1 MKLKNTILTIGMG
14 GMLSLGL
21 SSCSDFLT
29 IEPLNEIVQD
39 KFWNNESDVEN
50 IVMGCYSAMQSQ
62 TIIERMIVWGESRS
76 DDMMG
81 GTNIANNEALSNVF
95 KENINA
101 KNTYTTWAEFYDIIN
116 RCNLVLKYAPEVAE
130 KDPNYSP
137 SELKATEAEVV
148 ALRSLCYFYLI
159 RTFRDVP
166 YSEEAFVDDTQK
178 MDLPATSFDVVL
190 DHLIASLEE
199 VRPYALKKYQET
211 KPLYQRGRITRD
223 CIDAMLCEMYL
234 WKQDY
239 SNAVRYADYV
249 IESKTDEFKN
259 AKGSGSSSS
268 LLGDSKLF
276 EGYPLYSEKNSG
288 TSSSSYY
295 GNVYN
300 QLFSSNAC
308 NENIFELIYSRDETM
323 LSNGAVSYFYGNQTT
338 FPGIIK
344 PADFIAGDV
353 SDELYKVFR
362 NKYDA
367 RYYSSIEKLSSS
379 SYGIAKYANTDIDI
393 SLANGEIKAVG
404 SKYVESNCYTP
415 WIIYRTADVMLMKAE
430 ALTQMVNP
438 DDETEAGKEKNDSL
452 LHAAYDIV
460 NVIEKRSSIAGTYED
475 ISYSEY
481 SSKTQMEELVLTE
494 RQRELMFEGKRWFD
508 LVRKAR
514 RDGKTSFLINKV
526 MLKGS
531 DNAGVVQTKLARM
544 DAIYWPYNY
553 EELKV
558 NGNLK
563 QNPAFGAGDEGSS
576 YETTK

>member
-14 GMLSLGL
+14 GLLSMGL
-21 SSCSDFLT
+21 TSCSDFLT

-39 KFWNNESDVEN
+39 KFWNSESDVEN

-62 TIIERMIVWGESRS
+62 TVIERMIIWGESRS
-76 DDMMG
+76 DDMVG
-81 GTNIANNEALSNVF
+81 GTNVANNEALSNIF

-101 KNTYTTWAEFYDIIN
+101 KNTYTTWGEFYDIIN

-130 KDPNYSP
+130 KDPNYSE

-159 RTFRDVP
+159 RAFRDVP

-239 SNAVRYADYV
+239 ASAVRYADNV
-249 IESKTDEFKN
+249 IASKTEEFKDSKN
-259 AKGSGSSSS
+259 SGSSSVIGS
-268 LLGDSKLF
+268 DSKLF
-276 EGYPLYSEKNSG
+276 EGYPLYSEKSS
-288 TSSSSYY
+288 TSSSSTY
-295 GNVYN
+295 GRVYN
-300 QLFSSNAC
+300 LLFSSDAC
-308 NENIFELIYSRDETM
+308 NENIFELIYSSDETM

-362 NKYDA
+362 NKYDT

-379 SYGIAKYANTDIDI
+379 SYGIAKNANRSVAVSLQNGDI
-393 SLANGEIKAVG
+393 KTVG
-404 SKYVESNCYTP
+404 SKYVESNCYAP
-415 WIIYRTADVMLMKAE
+415 WVIYRTADVMLMKAE

-438 DDETEAGKEKNDSL
+438 DDETVEGKAKNDSL

-460 NVIEKRSSIAGTYED
+460 NVIEKRSSIASTYED
-475 ISYSEY
+475 IAYSDY
-481 SSKTQMEELVLTE
+481 SSKSQMEELVLTE

-514 RDGKTSFLINKV
+514 RDGKTNFLINKV
-526 MLKGS
+526 MQKGS
-531 DNAGVVQTKLARM
+531 DNAGVVQSKLARM

-553 EELKV
+553 DELKV
-558 NGNLK
+558 NGNLV